1 MILTHKHSIKLIKK
15 MEIDDLL
22 PEKPLSTLFFHG
34 IFWKSKTSN
43 TVDFPKAFPE
53 NLAWGN
59 SRITETRSDRR
70 SRGQSDFGAVKVT
83 SKKRGVFGHLL
94 RLPRTLLEVMGC
106 DPDDPAT

>member
-1 MILTHKHSIKLIKK
+1 

-53 NLAWGN
+53 ILAWAKLL
-59 SRITETRSDRR
+59 SSHI
-70 SRGQSDFGAVKVT
+70 GAIDCLHVYPA
-83 SKKRGVFGHLL
+83 LL
-94 RLPRTLLEVMGC
+94 WQTAVGAFRH
-106 DPDDPAT
+106 

>member
-1 MILTHKHSIKLIKK
+1 

-53 NLAWGN
+53 NLAWRATWQGLGLVWDWDWK
-59 SRITETRSDRR
+59 SELMDRTETR
-70 SRGQSDFGAVKVT
+70 V
-83 SKKRGVFGHLL
+83 SK
-94 RLPRTLLEVMGC
+94 
-106 DPDDPAT
+106 

>member
-1 MILTHKHSIKLIKK
+1 

-53 NLAWGN
+53 NLACGKPHGY
-59 SRITETRSDRR
+59 SHI
-70 SRGQSDFGAVKVT
+70 GLL
-83 SKKRGVFGHLL
+83 GVNTTPF
-94 RLPRTLLEVMGC
+94 
-106 DPDDPAT
+106 

>member
-1 MILTHKHSIKLIKK
+1 MVERLFRFCLFSPDIRKKTQDSNKFPIPAVILTHKHSIKLIKQL
-15 MEIDDLL
+15 EIDDLL

-59 SRITETRSDRR
+59 PWLI
-70 SRGQSDFGAVKVT
+70 K
-83 SKKRGVFGHLL
+83 
-94 RLPRTLLEVMGC
+94 
-106 DPDDPAT
+106 

>member
-1 MILTHKHSIKLIKK
+1 

-59 SRITETRSDRR
+59 LHAEYVFHVFHGIRR
-70 SRGQSDFGAVKVT
+70 VPT
-83 SKKRGVFGHLL
+83 SKKACI
-94 RLPRTLLEVMGC
+94 P
-106 DPDDPAT
+106 